1 MSNNAKIDAAQLQLA
16 EVVATALELE
26 PVEVHDRLTPA
37 DVAVWDSFTHVMLIT
52 HVEEAFGVKI
62 GPKEATRVRSVGDI
76 SALLR
81 SRGIEI

>member
-1 MSNNAKIDAAQLQLA
+1 
-16 EVVATALELE
+16 
-26 PVEVHDRLTPA
+26 
-37 DVAVWDSFTHVMLIT
+37 MLIT